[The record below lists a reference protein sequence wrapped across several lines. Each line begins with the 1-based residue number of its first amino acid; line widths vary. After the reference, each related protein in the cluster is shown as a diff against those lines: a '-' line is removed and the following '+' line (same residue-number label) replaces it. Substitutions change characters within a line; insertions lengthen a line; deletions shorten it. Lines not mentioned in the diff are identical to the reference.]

1 MTDEAPAAIALV
13 TSPEYLIPPSEMIG
27 TFARAAAAHSA
38 TAVNCGTPA
47 PATIRVV
54 QMEPG
59 PTRQHLP
66 ARPSRG
72 RVPAHAPR
80 RGRAALQRA
89 PGAQPRL
96 AMPVRGA
103 PHAHVPPGFDE
114 QRHALLGTPPAPNRR
129 AHAQASMLI
138 LA

>member
-59 PTRQHLP
+59 PTPTLMASGP
-66 ARPSRG
+66 AAIRSRTD
-72 RVPAHAPR
+72 RKST
-80 RGRAALQRA
+80 
-89 PGAQPRL
+89 RL
-96 AMPVRGA
+96 NSSHSQISYAVFCLKKKKKYTRTVKL
-103 PHAHVPPGFDE
+103 H
-114 QRHALLGTPPAPNRR
+114 
-129 AHAQASMLI
+129 
-138 LA
+138 